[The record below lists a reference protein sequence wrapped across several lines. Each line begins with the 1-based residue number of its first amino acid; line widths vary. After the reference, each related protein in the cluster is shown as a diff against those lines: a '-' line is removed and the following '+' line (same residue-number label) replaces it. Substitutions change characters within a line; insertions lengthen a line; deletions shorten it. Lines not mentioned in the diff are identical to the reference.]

1 MEILKAKLESL
12 KTKLEPLKAELQSLV
27 KPKVFWSSI
36 TILVILCVGLYILKE
51 KEKSLRIAKELE
63 LTQTIEA
70 KKVVED
76 NLTEAKKEIT
86 VRDEQIKLTLD
97 KLEKEIAARQ
107 KAEAQLLAMSKEK
120 QVLEAKVEGL
130 AAVLPKNIE
139 LERIVIKSKGEL
151 AGKVLTFDKEH
162 SFVVI
167 DFGSKNNL
175 KLGDVLSLYRNDK
188 FIGRAQVEKIE
199 EKTAAA
205 VILTPW
211 KNLEFKENDVVKK
224 L

>member
-1 MEILKAKLESL
+1 MQILKDKLQSLKAK
-12 KTKLEPLKAELQSLV
+12 LQSLV

-51 KEKSLRIAKELE
+51 KERSLRIAKELE
-63 LTQTIEA
+63 LTRTIEA

-76 NLTEAKKEIT
+76 NLIEAKKEIT
-86 VRDEQIKLTLD
+86 ARDEQIKLTLD
-97 KLEKEIAARQ
+97 KLEKEMAARKQ
-107 KAEAQLLAMSKEK
+107 AETQLLAMSKEK

-162 SFVVI
+162 SFVAI
-167 DFGSKNNL
+167 DLGSKNNL